1 MPGQA
6 HPLKIRIE
14 GPFDHFIICQCSQ
27 HILRNAFPR
36 SQVNHLNLTAIHR
49 IAKQQDLKV
58 R

>member
-6 HPLKIRIE
+6 HPLKICIE

-27 HILRNAFPR
+27 YILRDAFSG
-36 SQVNHLNLTAIHR
+36 SQVDYLHLAAVYR